1 MSVILAIVSAN
12 CLVMPADYLRDSV
25 VARLL
30 DGEDI
35 RVFYGE
41 KNRKVRFEGLAA
53 DCLLW
58 EEWGWEEERQGL
70 DPEHVRLDI
79 SEADSVW
86 VYLPLH
92 EIKKRNLAHEALFG
106 AGGCLAG
113 MPVMVLALTG
123 VALLTDPCKNSN
135 DWGCGIGLGFTVLY
149 GGSALGAI
157 AGGAVGIYY
166 YEKHTLRPRSQA
178 KTQLFIDRVDE
189 LRGSNE

>member
-1 MSVILAIVSAN
+1 MSLLLAIVSAN
-12 CLVMPADYLRDSV
+12 YLVMPAYYLRDSV
-25 VARLL
+25 VVRLL

-41 KNRKVRFEGLAA
+41 QNRKVRFEGLAA

-58 EEWGWEEERQGL
+58 EEGGWEKERRGL
-70 DPEHVRLDI
+70 DPEHVRLDV

-92 EIKKRNLAHEALFG
+92 EIKKGSLAQEALFG

-113 MPVMVLALTG
+113 MPVGVVALTG
-123 VALLTDPCKNSN
+123 VALLTDPCKNSD

-149 GGSALGAI
+149 GGSALGGI
-157 AGGAVGIYY
+157 AGCGTGIYF
-166 YEKHTLRPRSQA
+166 YESRALRPLSPA
-178 KTQLFIDRVDE
+178 KTQLFLGRIME
-189 LRGSNE
+189 LGGSNE